1 MHFQVRKHLL
11 VLVSILCLV
20 CAAVAVAQ
28 VKTTKTEIP
37 GQASNQVTVERGEVV
52 YVVGNDL
59 VVKMENGDI
68 RHFTVPDDAKA
79 MVNGK
84 ELTLKDLKPG
94 MKLERTITTTT
105 AQKTVKTVKT
115 GTGIVVNIVPPL
127 SITLRF
133 EDNTVQSF
141 KIPKDQVFVV
151 DGQKMDAFKV
161 KKGMRITATRID
173 EVPMTEVSSSKQLTG
188 AVPPPTPQLEGVLLV
203 ATNQPKPAPA
213 ALDTKVTEPAAAPA
227 ATPAEPPAK
236 KLPKTGSMVPLIGLF
251 GILFSGASFA
261 MRLFRR
267 S

>member
-1 MHFQVRKHLL
+1 MGLQMRKHLL
-11 VLVSILCLV
+11 LAVTILCLV
-20 CAAVAVAQ
+20 CVSVAVAQ

-68 RHFTVPDDAKA
+68 RHFTVPDNAKA
-79 MVNGK
+79 MVNGQ
-84 ELTLKDLKPG
+84 EMTLSDLKPG

-115 GTGIVVNIVPPL
+115 GTGTVVNIVPPL

-141 KIPKDQVFVV
+141 KIPKNQVFVV

-173 EVPMTEVSSSKQLTG
+173 EVPMTEVSQNKQLTG
-188 AVPPPTPQLEGVLLV
+188 AVPPPTPQLDGVLLI
-203 ATNQPKPAPA
+203 AENKPTPAPA
-213 ALDTKVTEPAAAPA
+213 ALDTKVSEPAAAPA
-227 ATPAEPPAK
+227 ATPAETPAT
-236 KLPKTGSMVPLIGLF
+236 KLPKTGGLVPLIGLF
-251 GILFSGASFA
+251 GILFSGTSFA

>member
-1 MHFQVRKHLL
+1 MRMQMGKHWFFA
-11 VLVSILCLV
+11 VAITCLV
-20 CAAVAVAQ
+20 CATVVVAQ
-28 VKTTKTEIP
+28 IKTSKTEVP
-37 GQASNQVTVERGEVV
+37 GQASQQVTVERGEVI
-52 YVVGNDL
+52 YVIGNDL

-68 RHFTVPDDAKA
+68 RHFTVPDNAKA

-84 ELTLKDLKPG
+84 ELTLRDLKPG

-115 GTGIVVNIVPPL
+115 GTGTVVNIVPPL

-141 KIPKDQVFVV
+141 KIPKNQVFVV

-173 EVPMTEVSSSKQLTG
+173 EEPLTEVSSSKQITA
-188 AVPPPTPQLEGVLLV
+188 AVPPPTPQLEGVLLI
-203 ATNQPKPAPA
+203 AENKPTPASA
-213 ALDTKVTEPAAAPA
+213 ALDTKVSEPAADPA
-227 ATPAEPPAK
+227 ATPGETPAT
-236 KLPKTGSMVPLIGLF
+236 KLPKTGSLVPLIGLF
-251 GILFSGASFA
+251 GILFSGTSFA